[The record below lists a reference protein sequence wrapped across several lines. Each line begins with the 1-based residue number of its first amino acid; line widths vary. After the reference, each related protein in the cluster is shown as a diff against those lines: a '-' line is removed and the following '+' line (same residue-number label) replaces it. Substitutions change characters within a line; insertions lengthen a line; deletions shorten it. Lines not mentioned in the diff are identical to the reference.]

1 MAWSRSA
8 VSQRTAPVAT
18 NVRASESVQGLA
30 GRHAAAH
37 SSVRVHGSVCWMV
50 RRRGRAGLWAVMQR
64 ARGSLAVCVG
74 LPRRGE
80 IGRLAPISRSADCRL
95 CHNSVLKCAVQGEHP
110 RLHHRQEA
118 QKSPAHFHPQT
129 SWTLVLRTL
138 AVHVS
143 MENSGEAEDAK
154 PKKRARSALR
164 LGPKERAARA
174 QAAKEE
180 ETAAAAAA
188 AKPTGS
194 KRAKAP
200 KAEKPA
206 HEVFVA
212 NLPFDVTEERVS
224 APACAEGVRVSAPA
238 CAECPSSALARQH
251 VQSALAAAHPC
262 GWAPP
267 LPRLGT
273 AGAWPPVRPPAAPE
287 AGRLA
292 QACPLAPR
300 GAAAPLGPSET
311 ACARVPGPRSPGSH
325 LRLSPPPTQG

>member
-200 KAEKPA
+200 KARQLLDATYYMPLATCYLLPVTCHLLHATYCLALTTYSSPAKAEKPA
-206 HEVFVA
+206 H
-212 NLPFDVTEERVS
+212 L
-224 APACAEGVRVSAPA
+224 
-238 CAECPSSALARQH
+238 
-251 VQSALAAAHPC
+251 
-262 GWAPP
+262 
-267 LPRLGT
+267 
-273 AGAWPPVRPPAAPE
+273 
-287 AGRLA
+287 
-292 QACPLAPR
+292 
-300 GAAAPLGPSET
+300 
-311 ACARVPGPRSPGSH
+311 
-325 LRLSPPPTQG
+325 PPPTSHLPPPTGRLPPTRRRSRPTRSSWPTFHST